1 MKLTCACGAS
11 YRVPEKHV
19 GKKVRCKRCST
30 VLVVAAPAP
39 NYTDGLEVL
48 AAGAAIERPA
58 TPPEVESQPHA
69 DEPVHEEHRRKPVRV
84 IGAGTAGGVSKG
96 SEAARPVG
104 GIRAY
109 LADVAR
115 SFYLPL
121 QVGNL
126 VTIGIVSLALLSPLL
141 MVFGGCFGVLLAP
154 VIWLLAWAY
163 FAAFM
168 LTVVQDAAAGNEELT
183 QPDLLDGFFSGV
195 FRPAFLY
202 LSGWVVSQAP
212 TISLVTI
219 RSLSGAWDLRSM
231 HVDFS
236 NPYWVLNAGLPRGD
250 VVLYLVLY
258 LLGQFLF
265 PMILLVFAVGGGVYG
280 VVRVDL
286 IARTILRTLPGY
298 CIVTVCVYASQFI
311 SLTALLAKMALPSP
325 PSRAQL
331 IGLALLSMG
340 LYVYASMVTMRAVGL
355 YYHHFKKRFAW
366 SWG

>member
-11 YRVPEKHV
+11 YRVTEAHV

-30 VLVVAAPAP
+30 VLAVPAP
-39 NYTDGLEVL
+39 EANSTGGLEAL
-48 AAGAAIERPA
+48 AEGAAIERPA
-58 TPPEVESQPHA
+58 PPPVAESQPHA
-69 DEPVHEEHRRKPVRV
+69 DESAHEENRRKPVRV

-115 SFYLPL
+115 SLCLPL

-126 VTIGIVSLALLSPLL
+126 VTIGIISLALLSPLV
-141 MVFGGCFGVLLAP
+141 MVFGGCFGVFLAP
-154 VIWLLAWAY
+154 VIWILAWAY
-163 FAAFM
+163 YAAFM
-168 LTVVQDAAAGNEELT
+168 LTVVQDAAAGNDELT

-236 NPYWVLNAGLPRGD
+236 NPFWVLNAELPHAD

-258 LLGQFLF
+258 FLGQFLF
-265 PMILLVFAVGGGVYG
+265 PMTLLVLAVGGGAFG
-280 VVRVDL
+280 IVRVDL

-298 CIVTVCVYASQFI
+298 CVVTICVYASQFI
-311 SLTALLAKMALPSP
+311 SLAALLAKKALPSP
-325 PSRAQL
+325 PSWAQL
-331 IGLALLSMG
+331 IGLALLSMV
-340 LYVYASMVTMRAVGL
+340 LYVYASTVTMRAVGL